1 MGLLVNLI
9 QEALPQEEKE
19 KDLLIK
25 VRLIIES
32 SKRVE
37 MISQDSKLQR
47 NHKTIKI
54 YQILKLLLKNL
65 KDHLKVQID
74 RLLQIILL
82 FTKIKK
88 KIDLIEIMNTIINQP
103 KDLQQRSSLTKYSI
117 KKYTITFNQLK
128 RNLHQINLAGKK
140 LCQNFLMMKTNFK
153 VLRKLYTIKAT
164 HIVNF
169 KSII

>member
-9 QEALPQEEKE
+9 QEVLRQEEKE

-25 VRLIIES
+25 VQLIIES

-74 RLLQIILL
+74 RLL
-82 FTKIKK
+82 
-88 KIDLIEIMNTIINQP
+88 
-103 KDLQQRSSLTKYSI
+103 
-117 KKYTITFNQLK
+117 
-128 RNLHQINLAGKK
+128 
-140 LCQNFLMMKTNFK
+140 
-153 VLRKLYTIKAT
+153 
-164 HIVNF
+164 
-169 KSII
+169 

>member
-74 RLLQIILL
+74 RLL
-82 FTKIKK
+82 
-88 KIDLIEIMNTIINQP
+88 
-103 KDLQQRSSLTKYSI
+103 
-117 KKYTITFNQLK
+117 
-128 RNLHQINLAGKK
+128 
-140 LCQNFLMMKTNFK
+140 
-153 VLRKLYTIKAT
+153 
-164 HIVNF
+164 
-169 KSII
+169 